1 MYCKTHVCDRL
12 CASLSWINWVGWPVR
27 NWALVNSPLAR
38 RGWDCKHHAN
48 CNDLTCLLYLHYI
61 NVCMKFWFS
70 CNFVYMDR
78 HCCNN
83 WPKHQFAIRI
93 LYCVL
98 ISHICVPVLFQ
109 VRWTPPWGRLEMAL
123 SAVSLCRGH
132 MNTWRQSILWCFFL
146 TEQDKAGRNIFFP
159 TVFFSQ
165 VYHIYCI

>member
-1 MYCKTHVCDRL
+1 MFVTACVLRS
-12 CASLSWINWVGWPVR
+12 AGSIGWVGQWETEPLSTRLLHGEAGIANTMQIAMIWPV
-27 NWALVNSPLAR
+27 
-38 RGWDCKHHAN
+38 C
-48 CNDLTCLLYLHYI
+48 CTCIIYCI
-61 NVCMKFWFS
+61 CMKFWFS

-132 MNTWRQSILWCFFL
+132 MNTWRQSILWCFFFDRARQSRS
-146 TEQDKAGRNIFFP
+146 EHFFP
-159 TVFFSQ
+159 NCFFLPSVSYILYLTV
-165 VYHIYCI
+165 